1 MSHCTG
7 PYTRIPFA
15 KSDVKAAQALIE
27 SLRTANLYVTVK
39 RQFDGD
45 SGLNDFNLDMEIA
58 DPTDNSMFWD
68 LSAAKFLGPK
78 KTLRKSFVFELSI
91 KKRAISDNAV
101 QWEGCLFDTKF
112 SVLAKSCARQVQAVL
127 AGDTPPDLV
136 DGDDAQLRRIEL
148 CTGTAT

>member
-15 KSDVKAAQALIE
+15 KGDVKSARTLIE
-27 SLRTANLYVTVK
+27 GLCAANLDVTVK

-45 SGLNDFNLDMEIA
+45 SGLDDFNLDLEIT
-58 DPTDNSMFWD
+58 DPTDSGVFWD
-68 LSAAKFLGPK
+68 LRAAKFLGRK

-91 KKRAISDNAV
+91 KKRAVASNAV

-112 SVLAKSCARQVQAVL
+112 SRLAKGCVSRVQAVL

-136 DGDDAQLRRIEL
+136 DGDDAQLHRIEL
-148 CTGTAT
+148 CTGTAA